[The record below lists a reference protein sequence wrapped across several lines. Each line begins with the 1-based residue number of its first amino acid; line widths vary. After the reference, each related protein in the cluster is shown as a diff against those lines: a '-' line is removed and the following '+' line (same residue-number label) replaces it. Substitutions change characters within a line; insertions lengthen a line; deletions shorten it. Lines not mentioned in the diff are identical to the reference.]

1 MNKDLSL
8 FERIKEFVKLG
19 YSNIEIAYLLDIKND
34 SKYIQRVRRA
44 VSSQTRTADKKPTLT
59 PKKYYSAMKQ
69 HNGTRDELAAKLG
82 CSRVWL
88 NKFEKSTGAIKK
100 IASFLYFN
108 GMSIKHIARTLGTK
122 ESIIEEINLTDLPT
136 IGKLKNQIKQA
147 LDILEKAAEFDDEI
161 EGQFYEL
168 KRIFE
173 RLK

>member
-44 VSSQTRTADKKPTLT
+44 VSSQTRTTDKKPTLT

-69 HNGTRDELAAKLG
+69 HNGTRDELATKLG
-82 CSRVWL
+82 INRRTL
-88 NKFEKSTGAIKK
+88 KRYEDNTEINKK
-100 IASFLYFN
+100 IASYLYLN
-108 GMSIKHIARTLGTK
+108 GMSIKQIARTLSTK
-122 ESIIEEINLTDLPT
+122 ESIIEEMNLTELPT
-136 IGKLKNQIKQA
+136 IGNIKEQIKRA
-147 LDILEKAAEFDDEI
+147 LNILGNVAECDDEI

-168 KRIFE
+168 QRIFE